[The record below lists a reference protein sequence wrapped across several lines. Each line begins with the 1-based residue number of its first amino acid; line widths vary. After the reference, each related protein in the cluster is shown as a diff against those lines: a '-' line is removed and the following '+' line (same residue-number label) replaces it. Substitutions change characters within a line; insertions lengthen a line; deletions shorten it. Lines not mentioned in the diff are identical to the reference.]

1 MADLK
6 TKIEESREDHG
17 AARQKLIHAGKVL
30 KDEQLISELGIAESD
45 FIVCMITKEIAKV
58 SVAIPSVASFS
69 PNTDNYS
76 ILSETC
82 RSSRSCARCCSCSG
96 GCPCSCGGSPQH
108 PSGIFGFSVRHC

>member
-1 MADLK
+1 MMVLFFFFTFLVFFVQQVADLK

-58 SVAIPSVASFS
+58 GVL
-69 PNTDNYS
+69 
-76 ILSETC
+76 ILSTLFPPMSQRTSAFLLFEC
-82 RSSRSCARCCSCSG
+82 RNLWQLLHR
-96 GCPCSCGGSPQH
+96 PLLLPLLQ
-108 PSGIFGFSVRHC
+108 FQ